1 MEEAASKKKQKDR
14 ANQESRDGDPRRA
27 STPRKEQTK
36 EELLYDWRQS
46 ADEVIVKLRVGAG
59 PLRLEEVDAAFT
71 DTDCVVRFPDGRQ
84 WGGVFFA
91 EIQSSCTKVQAHKG
105 GLLQLALP
113 KKVPLLTW
121 PSLLKKPLGTQELVS
136 GLRCQENGQDLSPL
150 PWSKALSPAEPSRK
164 PETRSGPRAV
174 GR

>member
-1 MEEAASKKKQKDR
+1 MLPLS
-14 ANQESRDGDPRRA
+14 SDPSEPFA
-27 STPRKEQTK
+27 ILHI
-36 EELLYDWRQS
+36 ELLLDWRQS

-71 DTDCVVRFPDGRQ
+71 DTDCVVRLPGVFLCPAYNVSFCVVWYPPPQVTVATVFPDGRQ

-91 EIQSSCTKVQAHKG
+91 EIQSSCTKVQARKG

-121 PSLLKKPLGTQELVS
+121 PSLLVS
-136 GLRCQENGQDLSPL
+136 SN
-150 PWSKALSPAEPSRK
+150 
-164 PETRSGPRAV
+164 
-174 GR
+174 